1 MDFDLTD
8 EQKKLK
14 RTIREFA
21 EAEIA
26 PGAAE
31 RDQASRFPWELI
43 PKLAQRKLL
52 GIRAPKEYG
61 GAGHDAQSA
70 AIIIE
75 EIARVDGATALIVA
89 SHNALCIRHIDRFGN
104 SDLRK
109 KYLPRLATGEVLGA
123 WALTEPEAGSDASVL
138 KTTARLEGR
147 QWVLNGRKMFITQ
160 GTVAGIYIILASTD
174 QAKGT
179 KGISAFVVEKGTAGL
194 TSGQPLDKFGVRAS
208 DTAPLSLEEVRIPAE
223 NLIGELHAGYVQMME
238 ILNGGRIGIGAMAV
252 GLAQGA
258 FETALVYAKQRVQF
272 GKPIA
277 EHQAIRFMLA
287 DMTTEIEAARHLVYH
302 AAYLSDRGRPYTK
315 EASMAKLYASEMAM
329 RVTSKAL
336 QIHGGYGFL
345 KSFPAERY
353 LRDAKLCEI
362 GEGTS
367 EIQRLIISRELLKG
381 GSGQ

>member
-1 MDFDLTD
+1 MNFDLTE
-8 EQKKLK
+8 EQKRLK
-14 RTIREFA
+14 REVREFA

-31 RDQASRFPWELI
+31 RDRASRFPWELI

-61 GAGHDAQSA
+61 GAGLDTLGTAL
-70 AIIIE
+70 IIE

-89 SHNALCIRHIDRFGN
+89 SHNALCIRHIYEFGDD
-104 SDLRK
+104 DLRK
-109 KYLPRLATGEVLGA
+109 RYIPRLATGEVLGA
-123 WALTEPEAGSDASVL
+123 WALTEPEAGSDASAL
-138 KTTARLEGR
+138 KTTAKLEGG

-160 GTVAGIYIILASTD
+160 GTVAGVYVILAATD
-174 QAKGT
+174 PAKGS
-179 KGISAFVVEKGTAGL
+179 KGISAFVVEKGTPGFS
-194 TSGQPLDKFGVRAS
+194 SGPPTDKFGVRAS
-208 DTAPLSLEEVRIPAE
+208 DTAPLSLDGVRIPVE
-223 NLIGELHAGYVQMME
+223 NLIGELNAGYSQAME
-238 ILNGGRIGIGAMAV
+238 ILNGGRIGIGAMAL
-252 GLAQGA
+252 GLAQAA
-258 FETALVYAKQRVQF
+258 FEAALTYAKQRVQF

-287 DMTTEIEAARHLVYH
+287 DMGCEIEAARHLVYH
-302 AAYLSDRGRPYTK
+302 AAWLSDQGRSTTQ

-329 RVTSKAL
+329 RVTNKAL

-345 KSFPAERY
+345 KGTLVERY

-367 EIQRLIISRELLKG
+367 EIQRMIISRELIRG
-381 GSGQ
+381 QGSS